1 MRSSRG
7 ASKAPVPIDS
17 LFHTNGDISR
27 RVMTTLEALA
37 SRVDVYSIDE
47 AFLDLTGIDRVVSF
61 EPFGRQAIWLKVES
75 PDGYD
80 TTVNACACCRLTP
93 GNLQAQVRRRADE
106 GPRGNRTP
114 PRTGCQRSAHRGC
127 RFRPSRQVRPPPCSP
142 ADRRAG
148 RGANPHGRGVS
159 R

>member
-1 MRSSRG
+1 M
-7 ASKAPVPIDS
+7 DS

-80 TTVNACACCRLTP
+80 TTV
-93 GNLQAQVRRRADE
+93 
-106 GPRGNRTP
+106 
-114 PRTGCQRSAHRGC
+114 
-127 RFRPSRQVRPPPCSP
+127 
-142 ADRRAG
+142 
-148 RGANPHGRGVS
+148 
-159 R
+159 

>member
-1 MRSSRG
+1 M
-7 ASKAPVPIDS
+7 DS

-75 PDGYD
+75 PDGYA
-80 TTVNACACCRLTP
+80 TIVLCWLYR
-93 GNLQAQVRRRADE
+93 
-106 GPRGNRTP
+106 
-114 PRTGCQRSAHRGC
+114 
-127 RFRPSRQVRPPPCSP
+127 
-142 ADRRAG
+142 
-148 RGANPHGRGVS
+148 
-159 R
+159 